1 MMIYTMAVLRSYWH
15 CLSVFVG
22 SFVPGL
28 APFMES
34 KNQYLFLVAA
44 AALRTQYKLVM
55 QLVGVRIM
63 ESLITVSRLD
73 SRFSHLEA
81 ESKME

>member
-1 MMIYTMAVLRSYWH
+1 M

-34 KNQYLFLVAA
+34 KNQYLFLVA